1 MYRGLL
7 ERNGTGGG
15 MGVQDWLTLKNDH
28 LVWLVTPLE
37 ELRPL
42 PGWTAEVAVVS
53 RRVWTPNIWDGAE
66 RR

>member
-1 MYRGLL
+1 M
-7 ERNGTGGG
+7 
-15 MGVQDWLTLKNDH
+15 QDWLTLKNDH

-42 PGWTAEVAVVS
+42 PGWTTEVAVVS